1 MTTDY
6 DIMKWLWFA
15 TACIP
20 GSSYAGKLL
29 SSFDSAEDVY
39 DYDFAVS
46 NDFEHLPPNV
56 LSALSQ
62 KSLSTAQKLYE
73 YCDEHDIGLLPY
85 CDRRYPA
92 KLRMIKHPPA
102 LLYYIGR
109 LPDFGNYVTIAS
121 VGTRSC
127 TEYGLKA
134 AERICYDLARAGVA
148 VVSGM
153 ALGVDAASHIA
164 ALNANGLT
172 IAVLGS
178 GVDVIYPRGNEE
190 LYHQICRNGLVLSEY
205 PPLSSA
211 SKTTFPERN
220 RIISGLCNGVL
231 VVEADQKS
239 GALITAK
246 DALFQGRDLFAVPG
260 NIFSPT
266 SAGTNQLVQDGAKL
280 VTDAYDILVEYQD
293 IHGDKLILGS
303 ARTAPALS
311 LKPAKAASSQKIKT
325 TPQDKN
331 KKIKQVL
338 LSENEKAVFNTLS
351 PMPMSADAIAQVC
364 ALPTGKVV
372 SILMAL
378 EIKQLVKELPGGQY
392 IKTH

>member
-1 MTTDY
+1 
-6 DIMKWLWFA
+6 
-15 TACIP
+15 
-20 GSSYAGKLL
+20 
-29 SSFDSAEDVY
+29 
-39 DYDFAVS
+39 
-46 NDFEHLPPNV
+46 
-56 LSALSQ
+56 
-62 KSLSTAQKLYE
+62 
-73 YCDEHDIGLLPY
+73 
-85 CDRRYPA
+85 
-92 KLRMIKHPPA
+92 
-102 LLYYIGR
+102 
-109 LPDFGNYVTIAS
+109 
-121 VGTRSC
+121 
-127 TEYGLKA
+127 
-134 AERICYDLARAGVA
+134 
-148 VVSGM
+148 M

-311 LKPAKAASSQKIKT
+311 FKPAKAASSQKIKT

-338 LSENEKAVFNTLS
+338 LSENEKAVLNTLS